1 MCTVRRPARLLA
13 ALLLLCCGL
22 TLLPPTVAGAVTPI
36 YFPQTGHTL
45 GPHFTLAWR
54 ERGAVERFGYPLS
67 EEFDE
72 GGRVTQYF
80 ERATLQYFSEY
91 ARTPYEVQG
100 LQLGRELTVGRV
112 TEMPFLPVAVATGE
126 RAFFPETGHTL
137 GGTFGLAWRAGG
149 GLLAFGYPLSEE
161 FVEVNPADGKP
172 YRSQYFERT
181 RFELHPEMTGA
192 SGEVTIGLLGLQR
205 ATTLG
210 LLGSAPFAP
219 VAAPPAAAQTIT
231 RFATTEP
238 IMVLSFDAGSDRG
251 YTAQILDTLAAKE
264 VNASFGLTGNWARA
278 NPDLV
283 YRIGA
288 EGHHVINHTLDHRSF
303 TGLSDGK
310 GGLSP
315 DERVAEVEQADAIIA
330 PLLGHSTRPWFR
342 PPYGEYDAPGLA
354 QLATAGYSY
363 NVMWTIDTQG
373 WNGAS
378 VQGILDRTFSA
389 AAPGAIVLLHV
400 GSDSR
405 DGPALAAMID
415 GLQARGYRFATA
427 AEMVAR

>member
-1 MCTVRRPARLLA
+1 MFVVRRPIRLLLA
-13 ALLLLCCGL
+13 FLLLFCGL
-22 TLLPPTVAGAVTPI
+22 TLLPPAVAGAVAPI

-45 GPHFTLAWR
+45 GAHFTLAWR
-54 ERGAVERFGYPLS
+54 ERGGVERFGYPLS
-67 EEFDE
+67 EEFEE

-80 ERATLQYFSEY
+80 ERATLQYFSEN
-91 ARTPYEVQG
+91 ARTPYAVQG
-100 LQLGRELTVGRV
+100 LQLGRDLIVGRAA
-112 TEMPFLPVAVATGE
+112 EAPFLPVGGAMGE

-137 GGTFGLAWRAGG
+137 GGAFRRAWRAGG
-149 GLLAFGYPLSEE
+149 GLLVFGYPLSEE
-161 FVEVNPADGKP
+161 FVEVNLADGKP
-172 YRSQYFERT
+172 YVTQYFERT
-181 RFELHPEMTGA
+181 RFELHPEAIGTV
-192 SGEVTIGLLGLQR
+192 GEVTIGLLGLQR

-210 LLGSAPFAP
+210 LLGTAPFAA
-219 VAAPPAAAQTIT
+219 VAAPPATAQTIT

-251 YTAQILDTLAAKE
+251 YTAQILDTLAGKG
-264 VNASFGLTGNWARA
+264 VKGSFGLTGNWARA

-303 TGLSDGK
+303 TGLSDRR

-315 DERVAEVEQADAIIA
+315 DERVAEVEQADAILA
-330 PLLGHSTRPWFR
+330 PLLGYSTRPWFR
-342 PPYGEYDAPGLA
+342 PPYGEYDAAGLA
-354 QLATAGYSY
+354 QLAAVGYSY
-363 NVMWTIDTQG
+363 NVMWTIDTRG

-378 VQGILDRTFSA
+378 VQAIHDRTFSA

-405 DGPALAAMID
+405 DGPALGAMID
-415 GLQARGYRFATA
+415 GLQARGYRFATV

>member
-1 MCTVRRPARLLA
+1 MFIVRRPVRFLA
-13 ALLLLCCGL
+13 ALLLLACGL
-22 TLLPPTVAGAVTPI
+22 TLLPPPVAGAVTPI
-36 YFPQTGHTL
+36 YFPQTGHAL
-45 GPHFTLAWR
+45 GPHFTRAWR
-54 ERGAVERFGYPLS
+54 ERGGVARFGYPLS

-80 ERATLQYFSEY
+80 ERATLQYFAEY
-91 ARTPYEVQG
+91 ARTTYEVQG
-100 LQLGRELTVGRV
+100 LQLGRDLTIGRATEVPFRPV
-112 TEMPFLPVAVATGE
+112 TSTMGE
-126 RAFFPETGHTL
+126 RTFFPETGHTL
-137 GGTFGLAWRAGG
+137 GGAFARTWRDGG
-149 GLLAFGYPLSEE
+149 GLLVFGYPLSEE
-161 FVEVNPADGKP
+161 FVEINPSDGKL
-172 YRSQYFERT
+172 YLSQYFERT
-181 RFELHPEMTGA
+181 RFELHPEATGT

-205 ATTLG
+205 ATALG
-210 LLGSAPFAP
+210 LLGNAPFAP

-251 YTAQILDTLAAKE
+251 YTAQILDTLAAKG
-264 VNASFGLTGNWARA
+264 VKGSFGLTGSWARA

-283 YRIGA
+283 SRIGV
-288 EGHHVINHTLDHRSF
+288 EGDHVINHTLDHRSF

-342 PPYGEYDAPGLA
+342 PPYGEYDAAGLA
-354 QLATAGYSY
+354 QLAAAGYSY
-363 NVMWTIDTQG
+363 NVLWTIDTQG

-378 VQGILDRTFSA
+378 VQAILERTFSA

-405 DGPALAAMID
+405 DGPALGALID